1 MKQRAIVITVFP
13 ETGVDEYID
22 INSVYGNRFRSEI
35 RNILVRSEDIDS
47 DIPISYFLNNAKDN
61 YRKSIHIQNISFF
74 KKEKIEEYLGSLD
87 LIFVDAIKKNIEF
100 LNDENIMYVAVIP
113 NSVSEYEKYISE
125 YTPDERVAEE
135 IREYSPDNREILIS
149 ELEGKSYNQFKND
162 LTGSFTRY
170 VSMCGKALSVWDVK
184 SAISEF
190 NTLQEI
196 MDFGSSVVN
205 WLNVILA
212 PLGFYMTSDGKDKF
226 GDPLLRLRTMV
237 PGKTYPVDNLKEEDY
252 QIILEKSMQNRFNA
266 ETTQYENFHSTSHDV
281 LNICEKFE
289 KLSNDNPVKSLDTPS
304 QSSASVFRE
313 YGFLG
318 YINTI
323 LHLYGLAIVYSSD
336 NDTNTTTLDASRV
349 IFRGFTYV
357 LTNNFVAK
365 VEEVLCRNFPVL
377 IDECK
382 SRDGEEEK

>member
-13 ETGVDEYID
+13 ETGVDEYIN

-35 RNILVRSEDIDS
+35 RNILVQSEDIDS
-47 DIPISYFLNNAKDN
+47 DIPISYFLSNAKDN
-61 YRKSIHIQNISFF
+61 YRKSIYIQNISFF

-100 LNDENIMYVAVIP
+100 LNNENIMYVAVIP
-113 NSVSEYEKYISE
+113 SSSSEYDKYISE
-125 YTPDERVAEE
+125 YIPDERVPEDV
-135 IREYSPDNREILIS
+135 PDNRKILIS

-170 VSMCGKALSVWDVK
+170 VSMGGNTLTIWDVK

-212 PLGFYMTSDGKDKF
+212 PLGFYMTPDGKDKF

-237 PGKTYPVDNLKEEDY
+237 PGKTYPVDSLKEDDY

-266 ETTQYENFHSTSHDV
+266 ETTQYENFHSASHDV
-281 LNICEKFE
+281 LDISEKFE
-289 KLSNDNPVKSLDTPS
+289 KLSNDNPVKSLDTPT

-323 LHLYGLAIVYSSD
+323 IHLYGLALVYSSD
-336 NDTNTTTLDASRV
+336 KDTNTSMLDASRV
-349 IFRGFTYV
+349 IFRGFSYES
-357 LTNNFVAK
+357 TNKFVAK

-382 SRDGEEEK
+382 LRDGEEENK

>member
-13 ETGVDEYID
+13 ETGVDEYIN

-35 RNILVRSEDIDS
+35 RNILVQSEDIDS
-47 DIPISYFLNNAKDN
+47 DIPISYFLSNAKDN
-61 YRKSIHIQNISFF
+61 YRKSIYIQNISFF
-74 KKEKIEEYLGSLD
+74 KKEKIEEYLKSLD
-87 LIFVDAIKKNIEF
+87 IIFVDAIKTNIEF
-100 LNDENIMYVAVIP
+100 LNNENIMYVAVIP
-113 NSVSEYEKYISE
+113 DSSTTYDKYISE
-125 YTPDERVAEE
+125 YVSDDRIPEDV
-135 IREYSPDNREILIS
+135 PDNRKILIS

-170 VSMCGKALSVWDVK
+170 VSMVGNTLSIWDVK
-184 SAISEF
+184 CAISEF

-266 ETTQYENFHSTSHDV
+266 ETTQYENFHSVSHDV
-281 LNICEKFE
+281 LNISGEFE
-289 KLSNDNPVKSLDTPS
+289 KLSNDNPVKSLDTPT

-323 LHLYGLAIVYSSD
+323 LHLYGLALAYSSD
-336 NDTNTTTLDASRV
+336 EDTNTTMLDASRV
-349 IFRGFTYV
+349 IFRGFSYEST
-357 LTNNFVAK
+357 TKFVAK

-382 SRDGEEEK
+382 LRDGEEENK

>member
-13 ETGVDEYID
+13 ETGVDEYIN
-22 INSVYGNRFRSEI
+22 INSVYGNGFRSEI
-35 RNILVRSEDIDS
+35 RNMLVRSEDIDS
-47 DIPISYFLNNAKDN
+47 DIPISYFLSNAKDN
-61 YRKSIHIQNISFF
+61 YRKSIYIQNISFF
-74 KKEKIEEYLGSLD
+74 KKEKIEEYLKSLD
-87 LIFVDAIKKNIEF
+87 IIFVDAIKTNIEF
-100 LNDENIMYVAVIP
+100 LNNENIMYVAVIP
-113 NSVSEYEKYISE
+113 SSSSEYDKYISE
-125 YTPDERVAEE
+125 YVPDDRIPEDV
-135 IREYSPDNREILIS
+135 PDNRKILIS

-170 VSMCGKALSVWDVK
+170 VSMGEKTLSIWDVK

-196 MDFGSSVVN
+196 MDFGSSVIN

-266 ETTQYENFHSTSHDV
+266 ETTQYENFHSPIHDV
-281 LNICEKFE
+281 LNISGEFE
-289 KLSNDNPVKSLDTPS
+289 KLSNDNPVKSLDTS
-304 QSSASVFRE
+304 AQSSASVFRE

-336 NDTNTTTLDASRV
+336 KDTNTSMLDASRV
-349 IFRGFTYV
+349 IFRGFTYES
-357 LTNNFVAK
+357 TIKFVAK

-382 SRDGEEEK
+382 LRDGEEENK

>member
-13 ETGVDEYID
+13 ETGVDEYIN
-22 INSVYGNRFRSEI
+22 INSVYGNGFRREI

-47 DIPISYFLNNAKDN
+47 KIPISHFLSNAKDN
-61 YRKSIHIQNISFF
+61 YRKSIYIQNISVF
-74 KKEKIEEYLGSLD
+74 KKDKIEEYLKSLD
-87 LIFVDAIKKNIEF
+87 IIFVDAIKTNIEF
-100 LNDENIMYVAVIP
+100 LNNENIMYVAVIP
-113 NSVSEYEKYISE
+113 SSSSEYDKYILG
-125 YTPDERVAEE
+125 YIPDDRIPEDV
-135 IREYSPDNREILIS
+135 SDNREILIS

-170 VSMCGKALSVWDVK
+170 VSMGGNTLSIWDVK

-212 PLGFYMTSDGKDKF
+212 PLGFYMTPDGKDKF

-266 ETTQYENFHSTSHDV
+266 ETTQYENFHSTRHDV
-281 LNICEKFE
+281 LNISGKFE
-289 KLSNDNPVKSLDTPS
+289 KLSNDKPVKSLDTPT

-323 LHLYGLAIVYSSD
+323 LHLYGLVIDYSLDKGD
-336 NDTNTTTLDASRV
+336 NTGMLDASRV
-349 IFRGFTYV
+349 IFRGFDYES
-357 LTNNFVAK
+357 TNKFVAK

-382 SRDGEEEK
+382 LRDGEEENK

>member
-1 MKQRAIVITVFP
+1 MKQRAIVITAFP
-13 ETGVDEYID
+13 ETGVDEYINV
-22 INSVYGNRFRSEI
+22 NSVYGNRFRSEI
-35 RNILVRSEDIDS
+35 RNILVQSEDIDS
-47 DIPISYFLNNAKDN
+47 DIPISYFLRNAKDD
-61 YRKSIHIQNISFF
+61 YRKSIYIQNISFF

-87 LIFVDAIKKNIEF
+87 LIFMDAIKKNIEF
-100 LNDENIMYVAVIP
+100 LNNENIMYVAVIP
-113 NSVSEYEKYISE
+113 SSSSEYDKYISE
-125 YTPDERVAEE
+125 YIPDERVPEDV
-135 IREYSPDNREILIS
+135 PDNRKILIS

-170 VSMCGKALSVWDVK
+170 VSMGGNTLSIWDVK

-212 PLGFYMTSDGKDKF
+212 PLGFYMTPDGKDKF

-266 ETTQYENFHSTSHDV
+266 ETTQYENFHSTRHDV
-281 LNICEKFE
+281 LNISGKFE
-289 KLSNDNPVKSLDTPS
+289 KLSNDKPVKSLDTPT

-323 LHLYGLAIVYSSD
+323 LHLYGLVIDYSLDKGD
-336 NDTNTTTLDASRV
+336 NTGMLDASRV
-349 IFRGFTYV
+349 IFRGFDYES
-357 LTNNFVAK
+357 TNKFVAK

-382 SRDGEEEK
+382 LRDGEEENK

>member
-1 MKQRAIVITVFP
+1 MKQRAIVITAFP
-13 ETGVDEYID
+13 ETGVDEYINV
-22 INSVYGNRFRSEI
+22 NSVYGNRFRSEI
-35 RNILVRSEDIDS
+35 RNILVQSEDIDS
-47 DIPISYFLNNAKDN
+47 DIPISYFLRNAKDD
-61 YRKSIHIQNISFF
+61 YRKSIYIQNISFF

-87 LIFVDAIKKNIEF
+87 LIFMDAIKKNIEF
-100 LNDENIMYVAVIP
+100 LNNENIMYVAVIP
-113 NSVSEYEKYISE
+113 SSSSEYDKYISE
-125 YTPDERVAEE
+125 YIPDDRIPEDV
-135 IREYSPDNREILIS
+135 PDNRKILIS

-170 VSMCGKALSVWDVK
+170 VSMGGKTLSIWDVK

-212 PLGFYMTSDGKDKF
+212 PLGFYMTPDGKDKF

-266 ETTQYENFHSTSHDV
+266 ETTQYENFHSARHDV
-281 LNICEKFE
+281 LNISGKFE
-289 KLSNDNPVKSLDTPS
+289 KLSNDNPVKSLDTPT

-323 LHLYGLAIVYSSD
+323 LHLYGLAIFYSSD
-336 NDTNTTTLDASRV
+336 KDTNTAMLNASRV
-349 IFRGFTYV
+349 IFRGFDYET
-357 LTNNFVAK
+357 TNKFVAK

-382 SRDGEEEK
+382 LHDGEEENK